1 MGKLTG
7 RSALVS
13 GGASG
18 IGNAIAQ
25 LFLEEGASVAIS
37 DINGDGLDAAVK
49 DLSGSGTVLG
59 INGDVRSMA
68 NAGRMV
74 AETVEAF
81 GAIDVL
87 VCNAGITSVAPIGS
101 YQEEWDAV
109 LTTNVKGMFTLVK
122 HAVPH
127 MIAQGG
133 GNIVTLGSE
142 MGIVAVPESP
152 AYNASK
158 GAVIMFTKS
167 IALDL
172 IRHNIRVNSLCPG
185 ITRTPLLQAEVDN
198 SLDPERPQPSRRPG
212 RRSAGRR
219 PGGDRPGACSW
230 PVRPA
235 RSPSAAAWC
244 LTAASPRAEHH
255 GHDHRGRPVQSRPRR
270 RPSRQ
275 PRPDRG
281 RAAAAPARSPAPRWP
296 AASGY
301 PCPPHTGWS
310 PTSPTSSWSMRKS
323 RRRTAPAG
331 AAAHRLPVP

>member
-1 MGKLTG
+1 MDKLTG

-18 IGNAIAQ
+18 IGKAIAQ

-49 DLSGSGTVLG
+49 ELSGYGTVMG

-68 NAGRMV
+68 DAGRMV
-74 AETVEAF
+74 AATVESF

-87 VCNAGITSVAPIGS
+87 VCNAGITSVMPIE
-101 YQEEWDAV
+101 QLTEEEWDAV

-127 MIAQGG
+127 MISQGG
-133 GNIVTLGSE
+133 GSIVTLGSE

-167 IALDL
+167 IAVDL

-198 SLDPERPQPSRRPG
+198 SIDPER
-212 RRSAGRR
+212 
-219 PGGDRPGACSW
+219 
-230 PVRPA
+230 
-235 RSPSAAAWC
+235 
-244 LTAASPRAEHH
+244 TAAEQASWAPIMRVAEPREIAQGALFLASEASSFAV
-255 GHDHRGRPVQSRPRR
+255 GSCLVLDG
-270 RPSRQ
+270 
-275 PRPDRG
+275 G
-281 RAAAAPARSPAPRWP
+281 FTAR
-296 AASGY
+296 
-301 PCPPHTGWS
+301 
-310 PTSPTSSWSMRKS
+310 
-323 RRRTAPAG
+323 
-331 AAAHRLPVP
+331 

>member
-18 IGNAIAQ
+18 IGKAIAR
-25 LFLEEGASVAIS
+25 LFLEEGASVAIA
-37 DINGDGLDAAVK
+37 DINADGLEAAVK
-49 DLSGSGTVLG
+49 DLSGTGAGAGTVIG
-59 INGDVRSMA
+59 IGGDVRSMA
-68 NAGRMV
+68 DAGRMV
-74 AETVEAF
+74 VETVDAF

-87 VCNAGITSVAPIGS
+87 VCNAGITSVMPIE
-101 YQEEWDAV
+101 QLTEEEWDAV

-127 MIAQGG
+127 MISQGG

-167 IALDL
+167 IAVDL

-198 SLDPERPQPSRRPG
+198 SIDPER
-212 RRSAGRR
+212 
-219 PGGDRPGACSW
+219 
-230 PVRPA
+230 
-235 RSPSAAAWC
+235 
-244 LTAASPRAEHH
+244 TAAEQASWAPIMRVADPAEIAQ
-255 GHDHRGRPVQSRPRR
+255 GALFLASDASSFAVGSCLVL
-270 RPSRQ
+270 
-275 PRPDRG
+275 DG
-281 RAAAAPARSPAPRWP
+281 GFTAR
-296 AASGY
+296 
-301 PCPPHTGWS
+301 
-310 PTSPTSSWSMRKS
+310 
-323 RRRTAPAG
+323 
-331 AAAHRLPVP
+331 